1 MNVLVTVVFIS
12 GSPGSPKQLS
22 RNLLDILNSDFTVQ
36 GKYLVTCTYIFRKG
50 NYIEKSVERNLKLAI
65 FPKSQILC
73 NGLRFKI

>member
-50 NYIEKSVERNLKLAI
+50 NYIEKICWKKFETCNLPEVPN
-65 FPKSQILC
+65 FVQWSQI
-73 NGLRFKI
+73 

>member
-50 NYIEKSVERNLKLAI
+50 NYIEKI
-65 FPKSQILC
+65 C
-73 NGLRFKI
+73 